1 MVFGWSRAVIVWK
14 LPVLLGCPF
23 PHPVARESWLFLGLF
38 FGGGG
43 SVSVG
48 FSSTQ
53 FGLYE
58 SGRKPLSPC
67 FLGPKICGRPAS
79 SLPFRTFIVNIQ
91 ALGVLS
97 QRSREMCVYSI
108 LSKLETQF
116 QIPVVLLSLQ
126 WYHKAVV
133 PQRKTDI
140 QAYML
145 FIANTHH
152 P

>member
-1 MVFGWSRAVIVWK
+1 
-14 LPVLLGCPF
+14 
-23 PHPVARESWLFLGLF
+23 
-38 FGGGG
+38 
-43 SVSVG
+43 
-48 FSSTQ
+48 
-53 FGLYE
+53 
-58 SGRKPLSPC
+58 
-67 FLGPKICGRPAS
+67 
-79 SLPFRTFIVNIQ
+79 
-91 ALGVLS
+91 
-97 QRSREMCVYSI
+97 MCVYSI